1 MIFTRASFIGG
12 INATY
17 ERTKT
22 EQTAYPVGF
31 NCRVRK
37 NVVQGAFKPVR
48 IQTPSGLQQAIF
60 SLDDVLLAV
69 IAGAVY
75 KIDPDTGNSSA
86 LSSQLLSPTAPI
98 VYHQNVP
105 APTSYFMLDANGNLT
120 YNSKVSTQPECV
132 VLQDGTNQPPI
143 VTPDLGVRL
152 TKTYDEW
159 SFQQPEYVPIGRQM
173 CHNGNVL
180 YIASADGRTIYRSVS
195 GRPLDFV
202 LAIDDAT
209 GAKQGDATSTS
220 TAVATSKLTALIP
233 AQTGGFLAFTYSGAY
248 GVSLDPNNLD
258 DFGEPALLPSQLFP
272 VGAVGQYGFASA
284 NGQTLFVTSSGIV
297 SFNQVAQALKESNN
311 SSLGAPITDYIIRPI
326 EDVACAT
333 ADDYV
338 FFAVS
343 TIFGDGIL
351 VYDTQIN
358 TFVSIDLVGKIK
370 EFAVLRGSGVDR
382 LFYITSS
389 DELYEM
395 PLYEGERSTYS
406 ILMCYAAQDP
416 QKRIRPD
423 FARMSFVNVK
433 TSGTVTLSV
442 YVDNV
447 FVSSQSLSLEA
458 DTNTN
463 TNTPVAAIVSKNAKP
478 QVINFDLGESP
489 LGYSVS
495 FEVTCAAEAEFA
507 TAIFDCPDAEQL
519 APAAIKEHVDVFK
532 FLGNI
537 LPDTTHSGGTANVTI
552 GSTMVLYD
560 RSNPAWVV
568 NATNRVTALTG
579 KAVRYVAQ
587 NQIQA
592 FNPTS
597 KLYDFGTLR
606 QLLGIR
612 EASDGLFVLGDLG
625 NDSCVPAF
633 SILRARG
640 ETLHPVLGPS
650 DQETVTANAE
660 YTAQGGKPI
669 RYLVETDHVDFYCLS
684 IPLATAD
691 SEVDANGNLL
701 GSTPDEMLETGMF
714 ARWVSASIALRS
726 KDRIP
731 VVVIGYPPY
740 SSSSRFAPGFAA
752 LRWNFRKMG
761 VKLVIANGRSYERMY
776 LNDVTYINVGTGSKS
791 SLLEDAGISTPGL
804 LEMRAHAKR
813 LDLTFI
819 DILSNERDRATI
831 LA

>member
-1 MIFTRASFIGG
+1 MKFTRKSFVGG

-17 ERTKT
+17 DRTKT
-22 EQTAYPVGF
+22 EESAYPVGF

-60 SLDDVLLAV
+60 SLDDALLNV

-86 LSSQLLSPTAPI
+86 LSSQVLSPTAEI

-105 APTSYFMLDANGNLT
+105 APTSFFMVGSNGELT

-132 VLQDGTNQPPI
+132 VLQDGTTQPSL
-143 VTPDLGVRL
+143 VTPDLGVRQ
-152 TKTYDEW
+152 TKTYVEW
-159 SFQQPEYVPIGRQM
+159 SFNQPEYVPIGRQM

-209 GAKQGDATSTS
+209 GEKRGDATSTS

-233 AQTGGFLAFTYSGAY
+233 AQQGGFLAFTYSGAY
-248 GVSLDPNNLD
+248 GVSLDYNVVD
-258 DFGEPALLPSQLFP
+258 DFGEPAMIPNQLFP
-272 VGAVGQYGFASA
+272 VGAVGQYAFSSA

-297 SFNQVAQALKESNN
+297 SFDQVAQALRESNN
-311 SSLGAPITDYIIRPI
+311 SSLGAPITDYLIRPI
-326 EDVACAT
+326 ESVACAA

-370 EFAVLRGSGVDR
+370 EFAILRGSGVDR
-382 LFYITSS
+382 LFYITTS

-406 ILMCYAAQDP
+406 LLLTYAAQDP
-416 QKRIRPD
+416 RIRIRPES
-423 FARMSFVNVK
+423 ASLSFVNVK
-433 TSGTVTLSV
+433 SNGTVTLIT
-442 YVDNV
+442 YVDNK
-447 FVSSQSLSLEA
+447 FVSSRSLQLEA

-478 QVINFDLGESP
+478 QVLNFSLDEGL

-495 FEVTCAAEAEFA
+495 YELVCTAEADFA
-507 TAIFDCPDAEQL
+507 TAVFECPESEQL
-519 APAAIKEHVDVFK
+519 ATHAEETSVQTFRV
-532 FLGNI
+532 LGNI
-537 LPDTTHSGGTANVTI
+537 LPDEIYAGGSASVDLHVWMI
-552 GSTMVLYD
+552 LYS
-560 RSNPAWVV
+560 RLGPAWVS
-568 NATNRVTALTG
+568 NGGKRITALQG
-579 KAVRYVAQ
+579 EAVKFIAQ
-587 NQIQA
+587 ASNQTFDA
-592 FNPTS
+592 SS
-597 KLYDFGTLR
+597 KLYDYSTLIGLITQNGTKPT
-606 QLLGIR
+606 
-612 EASDGLFVLGDLG
+612 DGLFILGDLG

-633 SILRARG
+633 KILRMLG
-640 ETLHPVLGPS
+640 EEVHPVLGPS
-650 DQETVTANAE
+650 DQETLTLNAE

-669 RYLVETDHVDFYCLS
+669 RYLVETDHVDFYCFS
-684 IPLATAD
+684 IPLPTAD
-691 SEVDANGNLL
+691 AEIDSGGNLV
-701 GSTPDEMLETGMF
+701 GPTPDEMLETGQF
-714 ARWVSASIALRS
+714 ARWLSASIANRP
-726 KDRIP
+726 KTRIP
-731 VVVIGYPPY
+731 VVVFGYPPY
-740 SSSSRFAPGFAA
+740 SSSARFAPGFAA
-752 LRWNFRKMG
+752 LRWNFRKLG
-761 VKLVIANGRSYERMY
+761 VKLVLANGRSYEHIY

-791 SLLEDAGISTPGL
+791 SLLEAGVPGQ
-804 LEMRAHAKR
+804 LEILAHAKH
-813 LDLTFI
+813 LE
-819 DILSNERDRATI
+819 LSFKDYLGYERDRASI
-831 LA
+831 LI